1 MDRQTDRQ
9 RDGALLRQSGTLLTD
24 LRGGRGPTAGACGP
38 GFSNV
43 RGGARLTEMSPP
55 TGGLQCQAICW
66 VSVSVAAGSS
76 RTISRDEGLI
86 WDFHLSG
93 VLVLGVCSR
102 LTGLVSGRMLMGAG
116 TLQAHA
122 TVSVSR
128 GA

>member
-1 MDRQTDRQ
+1 M
-9 RDGALLRQSGTLLTD
+9 
-24 LRGGRGPTAGACGP
+24 
-38 GFSNV
+38 
-43 RGGARLTEMSPP
+43 RGGARLTEMAPP
-55 TGGLQCQAICW
+55 TGGLRWQAICW
-66 VSVSVAAGSS
+66 VSVSVAAGSP

-86 WDFHLSG
+86 WESHLSG

-102 LTGLVSGRMLMGAG
+102 LSGRMLMGAG